1 MILVTGGCGFIGRE
15 VVGQLVARGHRVRV
29 VDNLSKPSSA
39 PPPDCEFVRA
49 DLTDPAAAHA
59 AFAGARACVNL
70 AALIGGIGYFHKLP
84 ASILSDNNRIYSST
98 FEAAVA
104 HRLERMLF
112 VSSSMVFESAERF
125 PSREEDLRVIP
136 PPLTAYGFSKLIGEW
151 YCRAFR
157 DQHGLRYTIIRPF
170 NAIGPE
176 EAAGDAVGDAHVI
189 PDLVKKIRAG
199 QHPVE
204 LLGDGRQTR
213 CFTHVRDIARGIVL
227 ALESERAVDEDF
239 NLGASAEITMLE
251 LAQRIFALCVPDKP
265 FQASFVQG
273 FPGDVRRRVPD
284 GGKARRVLGW
294 EPAIGFDAAL
304 REVVGAPAA

>member
-1 MILVTGGCGFIGRE
+1 MILVTGGCGFIGSE
-15 VVGQLVARGHRVRV
+15 VVRQLLLRGARVRV
-29 VDNLSKPSSA
+29 ADNMSKPSSRV
-39 PPPDCEFVRA
+39 PDGVEFIKA
-49 DLTDPAAAHA
+49 DLAVPAEAER
-59 AFAGARACVNL
+59 AFDGVRVCVNL
-70 AALIGGIGYFHKLP
+70 AARIGGIGYFHKLP
-84 ASILSDNNRIYSST
+84 ATILSENNQIYSST
-98 FEAAVA
+98 FEAAVR
-104 HRLERMLF
+104 HGIERMLF
-112 VSSSMVFESAERF
+112 VSSSMVFEMAERF
-125 PSREEDLRVIP
+125 PSREEDLPRMP
-136 PPLTAYGFSKLIGEW
+136 PPFTAYGFSKLIGEW

-176 EAAGDAVGDAHVI
+176 EAAGDEVGDAHVI

-199 QHPVE
+199 QYPVE

-213 CFTHVRDIARGIVL
+213 CFTHVRDIARGVVM

-265 FQASFVQG
+265 FKTIFVPG

-284 GGKARRVLGW
+284 GSKAKRVLGW
-294 EPAIGFDAAL
+294 EPQIGFDAAL